1 LFFNICIRILLMSIC
16 LFCKTEGV
24 FRTKE
29 HIIPESLGN
38 DTDVLENV
46 ICEKCQ
52 NYFGRE
58 IEKPAL
64 EKTNLAIWR
73 TYFGILTKKRK
84 LPSVN
89 LDPPTRGVIPSFHS
103 KTEWGVG
110 FTAWEDGSTSLDVQ
124 NPWQKRGFINDKSEY
139 NLVMTPWHL
148 SILGRFLGK
157 IGLEFLAL
165 TDINYAMGSKFNEIR
180 TFVRFGNTKHLWPI
194 YSGQRGKVEDLKSPI
209 KWDGSKGSQEI
220 DCYCYSLGKR
230 ITGETLF
237 AFSIGTDEMLICL
250 NHSIPKPD
258 FEDSL
263 VGVTL
268 SCIYYPDG
276 TW

>member
-1 LFFNICIRILLMSIC
+1 MSIC